1 VSRFFLLQP
10 EVELAAA
17 VEDRATAKVSVKEE
31 DSSESGEL
39 CGGGSRERER
49 ERECGHAHGENGW
62 CVRLLYFWVVRE
74 WRPRMGTLYGYSIGD
89 SFYLLHSVVLDS
101 ILRFR
106 VSIGDSLMNETRW

>member
-1 VSRFFLLQP
+1 
-10 EVELAAA
+10 
-17 VEDRATAKVSVKEE
+17 VKEE

-49 ERECGHAHGENGW
+49 ESGHAHDENGW
-62 CVRLLYFWVVRE
+62 RVRLLYFWVVRE
-74 WRPRMGTLYGYSIGD
+74 WRPRMGTPYGYSIGD

-106 VSIGDSLMNETRW
+106 VSIGDRLMNETRR